1 MVNVSWKT
9 LCKTYRIENKKISS
23 EVYNLYGNAKVSFAR
38 SLRNVNQILVVSSSL
53 HSRTDIV
60 CQSSLLL

>member
-23 EVYNLYGNAKVSFAR
+23 EVYNLYVNAKVSFAR